1 MDWKSLHMAEFGLL
15 GSFYCHFLVYT
26 LFAYRKNH
34 RLNAVN
40 LSKNNNGINVPKPSD
55 ALKYNISQKMRPK
68 ITMNVLSLHK
78 V

>member
-1 MDWKSLHMAEFGLL
+1 MEWKSLHMAEFGLL

-40 LSKNNNGINVPKPSD
+40 LSKKNNGINVPELSD
-55 ALKYNISQKMRPK
+55 ALKYNISQKRRSK
-68 ITMNVLSLHK
+68 ITMNILSLHK